1 MKKNFVLMLMLCFS
15 MFSTLEL
22 KAQGTMD
29 AFFINDTEVR
39 EDQHSDGLYFNDFIG
54 NENVPNCFLGNGMLV
69 MAATGALYLVNKRKK
84 ENK

>member
-1 MKKNFVLMLMLCFS
+1 

-39 EDQHSDGLYFNDFIG
+39 EDQYSGLDFGGFTG
-54 NENVPNCFLGNGMLV
+54 NENIPNCFLGNGMLV